1 MSLLAALALLQL
13 IVPMIVALPANQDQA
28 TPTPRDGCGI
38 GLRVAGP
45 TEVQGEFEEGGW
57 MISFHAVLR
66 QDVIYSTTT
75 LKVASSGYEELTT
88 QLSFPAVQDRVI
100 PQIDKLVV
108 EAATR
113 VAESTACNIPDG
125 LNQIYEN
132 LADRLY
138 KCTEDMGRSQLRF
151 SVMYHETI
159 IGSAKRICSG
169 AETICTPSPK
179 YTYNNGLFIC
189 SEDLE
194 ELFPEEI
201 AQIRMEEIKQR
212 RNQEEEQGVVSGKER
227 GKRHPW
233 WCHWWWCCWCC
244 WCSIP
249 SSSNLPDQY

>member
-13 IVPMIVALPANQDQA
+13 IVPTIVALPANQDQA

-66 QDVIYSTTT
+66 QDVIYSMTT

-113 VAESTACNIPDG
+113 VAESTACNIPNG

-138 KCTEDMGRSQLRF
+138 KCTEDMGGSQLRF

-179 YTYNNGLFIC
+179 YTYNNGLFVC

-201 AQIRMEEIKQR
+201 AKIRMEEIKQQI
-212 RNQEEEQGVVSGKER
+212 NQEEEQGVVSGKER
-227 GKRHPW
+227 EKRRPW
-233 WCHWWWCCWCC
+233 WCRSWWCWWW
-244 WCSIP
+244 
-249 SSSNLPDQY
+249 